1 MNWKKAIGFGILI
14 WLIMFALVSATLG
27 WYDMLWFKIVLAII
41 AGIISLILA
50 GYVKPSSMGKAL
62 AYGLVWVIIGVILD
76 LIITMRFNGGI
87 FSEWTLWLGYVL
99 VLLAP
104 ALRVKKSSAPTV

>member
-27 WYDMLWFKIVLAII
+27 WYDQLWFRIVLAII

-50 GYVKPSSMGKAL
+50 GYIKPSSYARAL
-62 AYGLVWVIIGVILD
+62 TYGVVFVVIGVILD
-76 LIITMRFNGGI
+76 LLVTRRFNAAI
-87 FSEWTLWLGYVL
+87 FSDWVLWLSYVL
-99 VLLAP
+99 VLVAP
-104 ALRVKKSSAPTV
+104 MLRVQKKSTTTI